1 MLSVENFPGQL
12 CGGPVGLKLLP
23 LQVEGEEEALAL
35 VEAVVLTLVE
45 EAWARVWGVMLGT
58 AEGEEAVLAT
68 VK

>member
-1 MLSVENFPGQL
+1 M
-12 CGGPVGLKLLP
+12 
-23 LQVEGEEEALAL
+23 VEGEEEALAV

-45 EAWARVWGVMLGT
+45 EAWACVWGVMLGT